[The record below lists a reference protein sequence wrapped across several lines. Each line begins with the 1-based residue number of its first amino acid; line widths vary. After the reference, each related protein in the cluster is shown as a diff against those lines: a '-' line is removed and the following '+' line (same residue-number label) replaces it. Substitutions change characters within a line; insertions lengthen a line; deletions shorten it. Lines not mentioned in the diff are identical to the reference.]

1 MMKISG
7 VLIEKNPL
15 FWVCS
20 YCQGKRYKCVKFLLF
35 SKEISFSLENSG
47 RISGVRSS
55 RIAGV
60 RSGRISFSLEN
71 SGGISGVR
79 SGRMSRVRSGRI
91 SGVGRH
97 RVPLTISVSIVESLM
112 LIGMAVDSIVPRFR
126 TGFSISLTI
135 SFSFTFHNMH
145 STTGVGIIPEFE
157 IKISLPY
164 RHTNEYQNSI
174 KGNIHTCCNCMV
186 AWNGHCMVVEQI

>member
-1 MMKISG
+1 M
-7 VLIEKNPL
+7 
-15 FWVCS
+15 
-20 YCQGKRYKCVKFLLF
+20 
-35 SKEISFSLENSG
+35 
-47 RISGVRSS
+47 
-55 RIAGV
+55 

-97 RVPLTISVSIVESLM
+97 RVPLTISVSIDKSLM

-145 STTGVGIIPEFE
+145 STTGVGIIPDFE
-157 IKISLPY
+157 IKFSLPY

-186 AWNGHCMVVEQI
+186 A